1 MSVSVRV
8 RPCIF
13 INRMQPRTL
22 PRLFETSVERYGDN
36 CLIAEKTES
45 YQGTTYRQVRDEVY
59 QFAAGL
65 IAQGIAKGDRIALL
79 CEGRKDWLV
88 TELAIF
94 YAGAVCVPLSVKIEE
109 TRELCFRISHSGSRL
124 VIASAN
130 QLPKAVAV
138 QQSLPE
144 VQLLLLDHVGDQG
157 ARISCTRNQIM
168 TAGADYLKDNRDAFN
183 ERWQSIGESDTATIS
198 YTSGTTADPKGIT
211 LTHRNYT
218 ANVEQCSQVLD
229 IPPSYRSLLI
239 LPWDHSFTHTAG
251 IYLLIGNGACMGAVQ
266 AGRTYTESLRN
277 IPVNIREFKPTFL
290 FSVPALA
297 RNFRKNIENGI
308 RQKGKMTERLFRT
321 GLRVAY
327 AYNLD
332 GLNRG
337 KGLRSFLRPLV
348 AIFDLLVFRKVRQA
362 FGGELKF
369 FIGGGALL
377 DIDLQQFFYALGIPM
392 LQGYGL
398 TEAAPVISANVPARH
413 KLGSSGRPVPDLEVT
428 VHDDEGATLTRGNI
442 GEIVVRGENVMAGYW
457 DNPRATREALRS
469 GWLHT
474 GDLGFL
480 DKDGFLHVLGRKKSL
495 LISSDGEKFSPE
507 GIEEALTSGSP
518 YIDQVML
525 YNSQSPYTVALI
537 VPNRAVVRDWLK
549 QQGLSAERPESRLK
563 VLGLLKEQIDDYR
576 DGGSHEGLFPAK
588 WLPAA
593 FAVLEEGFSE
603 ENQLLNATLKM
614 VRSRISH
621 RYRETL
627 EYLFTKEGKKIDNP
641 KNCEAVEKLVGGP

>member
-1 MSVSVRV
+1 M
-8 RPCIF
+8 RPK
-13 INRMQPRTL
+13 TL
-22 PRLFETSVERYGDN
+22 PSLFESSVERYGDN
-36 CLIAEKTES
+36 CLIAEKTDT
-45 YQGTTYRQVRDEVY
+45 YQGTTYRQIRDEVY

-65 IAQGIAKGDRIALL
+65 IAQGIGKGDRIALL

-88 TELAIF
+88 AELGIF

-109 TRELCFRISHSGSRL
+109 IRELCFRISHSGSRL
-124 VIASAN
+124 LIVSAS
-130 QLPKAVAV
+130 QFSKALAV
-138 QQSLPE
+138 QRFLPE
-144 VQLLLLDHVGDQG
+144 VQLLALDPVEEQE
-157 ARISCTRNQIM
+157 AVLFRRNQIM
-168 TAGADYLKDNRDAFN
+168 TTGADYLKDHREDFNR
-183 ERWQSIGESDTATIS
+183 RWQSLAESDPATIS

-218 ANVEQCSQVLD
+218 ANVEQCSQILD
-229 IPPSYRSLLI
+229 IPPTYRSLLI

-251 IYLLIGNGACMGAVQ
+251 VYLLIGNGASMGAVQ
-266 AGRTYTESLRN
+266 AGRTYAESLRN

-308 RQKGKMTERLFRT
+308 RQKGKVTKFLFRI

-332 GLNRG
+332 GCNRG
-337 KGLRSFLRPLV
+337 KGLRAILRPLV
-348 AIFDLLVFRKVRQA
+348 GVFDLLVFRKVRQA

-377 DIDLQQFFYALGIPM
+377 DLELQSFFYALGIPM

-428 VHDDEGATLTRGNI
+428 IRDDQDEILTRGRV

-457 DNPRATREALRS
+457 DNPRATREALRG

-518 YIDQVML
+518 FIDQVML
-525 YNSQSPYTVALI
+525 YNNQSPYTVALI
-537 VPNRAVVRDWLK
+537 VPARVALRDWAK
-549 QQGLSAERPESRLK
+549 QHGVSAQSTEGQAKILA
-563 VLGLLKEQIDDYR
+563 LLKEQVDEYKE
-576 DGGSHEGLFPAK
+576 GGRHEGLFPAQ
-588 WLPAA
+588 WLPVT
-593 FAVLEEGFSE
+593 FAILEESFSE

-614 VRSRISH
+614 VRSRITH
-621 RYRETL
+621 RYRESL
-627 EYLFTKEGKKIDNP
+627 EYMFTKEGKKIDNP
-641 KNCEAVEKLVGGP
+641 KNRDAVGRLLSQATG

>member
-1 MSVSVRV
+1 
-8 RPCIF
+8 
-13 INRMQPRTL
+13 MQPRTL
-22 PRLFETSVERYGDN
+22 PRLFESSVERYGDN
-36 CLIAEKTES
+36 CLIAEKTDA
-45 YQGTTYRQVRDEVY
+45 YQWTTYRQIRDEVY

-65 IAQGIAKGDRIALL
+65 MAQGIAKGDRIALL
-79 CEGRKDWLV
+79 CEGRKDWV
-88 TELAIF
+88 VAELGIF
-94 YAGAVCVPLSVKIEE
+94 YTGAVCVPLAVKIEE
-109 TRELCFRISHSGSRL
+109 IPELCFRISHSGSRL
-124 VIASAN
+124 LIVSEN
-130 QLPKAVAV
+130 QFPKALAV
-138 QQSLPE
+138 QRSLPE
-144 VQLLLLDHVGDQG
+144 VQLLVIDPVEEAGVIFLSRH
-157 ARISCTRNQIM
+157 QIM
-168 TAGADYLKDNRDAFN
+168 TAGADYLKDNREAFN
-183 ERWQSIGESDTATIS
+183 ERWQSVAESDPATIS

-218 ANVEQCSQVLD
+218 ANVEQCSQVLI

-251 IYLLIGNGACMGAVQ
+251 IYLLIGNGAGMGAVQ
-266 AGRTYTESLRN
+266 AGRNYAESLRN
-277 IPVNIREFKPTFL
+277 IPINIREFKPTFL
-290 FSVPALA
+290 FSVPTLA

-308 RQKGKMTERLFRT
+308 RQKGKITGLLFRT

-337 KGLRSFLRPLV
+337 KGLRSLLRPLV
-348 AIFDLLVFRKVRQA
+348 GVFDSLVFRKVRQA

-377 DIDLQQFFYALGIPM
+377 DIELQRFFYALGVPM

-398 TEAAPVISANVPARH
+398 TEAAPVISANVMERH

-428 VHDDEGATLTRGNI
+428 IRDDRGEILTRGHV
-442 GEIVVRGENVMAGYW
+442 GEIVVRGENVMTGYW
-457 DNPRATREALRS
+457 ENQRATREALRA

-480 DKDGFLHVLGRKKSL
+480 DKDGFLHVLGRQKSL
-495 LISSDGEKFSPE
+495 LISSDGEKYSPE
-507 GIEEALTSGSP
+507 GIEEAMTSGSP
-518 YIDQVML
+518 FIDQIML
-525 YNSQSPYTVALI
+525 HNSQSPYTVALI
-537 VPNRAVVRDWLK
+537 VPNRAAVRDWMK
-549 QQGLSAERPESRLK
+549 RQGLSAQSLEGQSK
-563 VLGLLKEQIDDYR
+563 ALGLLKEQIDEYKEN
-576 DGGSHEGLFPAK
+576 GSYEGLFPAK
-588 WLPAA
+588 WLPVT

-641 KNCEAVEKLVGGP
+641 KNCEAMGKLLTADH

>member
-1 MSVSVRV
+1 
-8 RPCIF
+8 
-13 INRMQPRTL
+13 MQPRTL
-22 PRLFETSVERYGDN
+22 PRLFETSVDRYGGN
-36 CLIAEKTES
+36 CLISEKTDT
-45 YQGTTYRQVRDEVY
+45 YHGTTYRQVRDEVY

-65 IAQGIAKGDRIALL
+65 IAQGIGKGDRIALL

-88 TELAIF
+88 AELAIF
-94 YAGAVCVPLSVKIEE
+94 YAGAVCVPLSVKMEE
-109 TRELCFRISHSGSRL
+109 IRELCFRISHSGSRL
-124 VIASAN
+124 VIVSAN
-130 QLPKAVAV
+130 QFSKALAV
-138 QQSLPE
+138 KDSLPE
-144 VQLLLLDHVGDQG
+144 VQVLVLDHVQDQR
-157 ARISCTRNQIM
+157 AVSRSRNQIM
-168 TAGADYLKDNRDAFN
+168 TAGADYLKNNREAFN
-183 ERWQSIGESDTATIS
+183 QRWQSIGEPDIATIS
-198 YTSGTTADPKGIT
+198 YTSGTTADPKGIM

-218 ANVEQCSQVLD
+218 ANVEQCSQILD
-229 IPPSYRSLLI
+229 IPASYRSLLI

-251 IYLLIGNGACMGAVQ
+251 VYLLIGNGACMGAVQ
-266 AGRTYTESLRN
+266 PGRSYSESLRN

-308 RQKGKMTERLFRT
+308 RQKGTLAQALFRA

-332 GLNRG
+332 GFNRG
-337 KGLRSFLRPLV
+337 KGLRALLRPAV
-348 AIFDLLVFRKVRQA
+348 AFYDLLVFRKVRQA
-362 FGGELKF
+362 FGGQLKF

-377 DIDLQQFFYALGIPM
+377 DIDLQHFFYALGIPM

-398 TEAAPVISANVPARH
+398 TEAAPVVSANVPERH

-428 VHDDEGATLTRGNI
+428 IRDDQGTTLARGRV
-442 GEIVVRGENVMAGYW
+442 GEVVVRGANVMTGYW
-457 DNPRATREALRS
+457 DNPRATREAIRG

-518 YIDQVML
+518 FIDQVML
-525 YNSQSPYTVALI
+525 YNSQSPYTVALL
-537 VPNRAVVRDWLK
+537 VPNRSAVRDWLK
-549 QQGLSAERPESRLK
+549 EQGLAPERVESHLK
-563 VLGLLKEQIDDYR
+563 VLGLLKEQINRYR
-576 DGGSHEGLFPAK
+576 DSGPHAGIFPAK

-614 VRSRISH
+614 VRSRITH
-621 RYRETL
+621 RYRETI
-627 EYLFTKEGKKIDNP
+627 EYLLTKDGRKIDNP
-641 KNCEAVEKLVGGP
+641 KNCEAVAKLLSVQ

>member
-1 MSVSVRV
+1 
-8 RPCIF
+8 
-13 INRMQPRTL
+13 
-22 PRLFETSVERYGDN
+22 
-36 CLIAEKTES
+36 LIAEKTDT
-45 YQGTTYRQVRDEVY
+45 YQHTTYQQIRDEVY

-65 IAQGIAKGDRIALL
+65 MAHGVTPGERIALL
-79 CEGRKDWLV
+79 CEGRKDWV
-88 TELAIF
+88 VAELGIF

-109 TRELCFRISHSGSRL
+109 IPELCFRISHSGTGL
-124 VIASAN
+124 VIVSAN
-130 QLPKAVAV
+130 QFPKALAV
-138 QQSLPE
+138 RRSIPE
-144 VQLLLLDHVGDQG
+144 IQLLVLDDVKD
-157 ARISCTRNQIM
+157 ADSTVFSRSQIM
-168 TAGADYLKDNRDAFN
+168 TAGADYLRDNPDAFHA
-183 ERWQSIGESDTATIS
+183 RWQSVAESDTATIS

-218 ANVEQCSQVLD
+218 ANVEQCSRVLN

-251 IYLLIGNGACMGAVQ
+251 IYLLIASGACMGAVQ
-266 AGRTYTESLRN
+266 PGRNYAESLRN
-277 IPVNIREFKPTFL
+277 IPVNIREFRPTFL

-308 RQKGKMTERLFRT
+308 RQKGKIAGLLFRA
-321 GLRVAY
+321 GLRTAY
-327 AYNLD
+327 AYNLE

-337 KGLRSFLRPLV
+337 KGLRSLLRPLV
-348 AIFDLLVFRKVRQA
+348 GTFDLLVFRKVRQA
-362 FGGELKF
+362 FGGELEF

-377 DIDLQQFFYALGIPM
+377 DIELQRFFYALGIPM

-428 VHDDEGATLTRGNI
+428 IRDDDDTILTREHV
-442 GEIVVRGENVMAGYW
+442 GEIVVRGDNVMVGYW
-457 DNPRATREALRS
+457 DNQRTTRETVRN

-507 GIEEALTSGSP
+507 GIEETLASESP
-518 YIDQVML
+518 FIDQIML
-525 YNSQSPYTVALI
+525 YNNQSPYTVALI
-537 VPNRAVVRDWLK
+537 VPNRAALRDWMK
-549 QQGLSAERPESRLK
+549 QQGLSAQAPQGQLK
-563 VLGLLKEQIDDYR
+563 ALGLLKAQIDEYR
-576 DGGSHEGLFPAK
+576 EGGGHQGMFPSK
-588 WLPAA
+588 WLPSA

-621 RYRETL
+621 RYREAI
-627 EYLFTKEGKKIDNP
+627 EYLFTTEGKKINNP
-641 KNCEAVEKLVGGP
+641 KNCEAVGKILADS

>member
-1 MSVSVRV
+1 ME
-8 RPCIF
+8 
-13 INRMQPRTL
+13 PRTL

-36 CLIAEKTES
+36 CLIAEKTDT
-45 YQGTTYRQVRDEVY
+45 YQGTTYRQTRDEVY

-65 IAQGIAKGDRIALL
+65 MAQGIAKGDRIALL

-88 TELAIF
+88 AELGIL

-109 TRELCFRISHSGSRL
+109 IRELCFRISHSSSRL
-124 VIASAN
+124 VIVSAN
-130 QLPKAVAV
+130 QLPKALAI
-138 QQSLPE
+138 QRSLE
-144 VQLLLLDHVGDQG
+144 VPLLVLDRVEDQG
-157 ARISCTRNQIM
+157 AMLLTRNQIM
-168 TAGADYLKDNRDAFN
+168 TAGADLLKDNREAFN
-183 ERWQSIGESDTATIS
+183 ERWQSIGESDPATIS

-218 ANVEQCSQVLD
+218 ANVEQCSQILD
-229 IPPSYRSLLI
+229 IPPNYRSLLI

-251 IYLLIGNGACMGAVQ
+251 VYLLIGNGACMGAVQ
-266 AGRTYTESLRN
+266 AGRSYAESLRN
-277 IPVNIREFKPTFL
+277 IPGNIREFKPTFL

-308 RQKGKMTERLFRT
+308 RQKGKLTGVLFKT
-321 GLRVAY
+321 GLRVAC
-327 AYNLD
+327 AYNLE

-337 KGLRSFLRPLV
+337 KGLRFLLRPV
-348 AIFDLLVFRKVRQA
+348 VGFFDLLVFRKVRQA

-377 DIDLQQFFYALGIPM
+377 DIELQRFFYALGIPM

-398 TEAAPVISANVPARH
+398 TEAAPVISANVLERH

-428 VHDDEGATLTRGNI
+428 IRDDQGEVLTQGHI
-442 GEIVVRGENVMAGYW
+442 GEIVVRGENVMTGYW
-457 DNPRATREALRS
+457 DNPRATREALRA

-480 DKDGFLHVLGRKKSL
+480 DADGFLHVLGRKKSL

-518 YIDQVML
+518 FIDQIML
-525 YNSQSPYTVALI
+525 YNNQSPYTVALV
-537 VPNRAVVRDWLK
+537 VPNRTAVRDWIK
-549 QQGLSAERPESRLK
+549 QQGLSAQSVGSQLK
-563 VLGLLKEQIDDYR
+563 VLGLLKEQIDQYR
-576 DGGSHEGLFPAK
+576 DGGTHEGMFPGK

-614 VRSRISH
+614 VRSRIAH

-627 EYLFTKEGKKIDNP
+627 EYLFTPDGKKIDNP
-641 KNCEAVEKLVGGP
+641 KNCDAVGKLVGES